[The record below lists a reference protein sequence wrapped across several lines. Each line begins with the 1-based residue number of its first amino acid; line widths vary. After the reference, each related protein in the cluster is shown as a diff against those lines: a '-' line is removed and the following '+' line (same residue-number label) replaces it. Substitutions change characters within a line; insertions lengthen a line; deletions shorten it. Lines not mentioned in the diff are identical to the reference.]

1 MPIFVFREGQK
12 GRISNNEILPG
23 FLKYGVKSPP
33 RSSFVINTQVSVLN
47 VTFTSKIWA
56 FKNNKTHS
64 LHSKSCP
71 ENHTSTKCS
80 GKFKTEVFFSTILT
94 IHFNNEVSA
103 STCKPSFKHFRLYR
117 TIKPSSQHLILRIFA
132 LSLLEDAPV
141 TTNNF

>member
-33 RSSFVINTQVSVLN
+33 RSSFIINTQVSVLN
-47 VTFTSKIWA
+47 VTFTNKIWA
-56 FKNNKTHS
+56 TKPFLCIQKHALKIIQAQ
-64 LHSKSCP
+64 
-71 ENHTSTKCS
+71 KCS

-94 IHFNNEVSA
+94 IYFNNQVSA

-117 TIKPSSQHLILRIFA
+117 TIKPSSHHLILRIFA